1 MNVWPPPWHLVEAA
15 VDAALAEDL
24 GTAGDVTTA
33 ALMSARATG
42 LARIAFRADGVL
54 AGTWI
59 GDALCGRFD
68 LMIAWDRSDGDSV
81 TAGATAGEIEGSL
94 ADLLTAERTLLNFLG
109 HLSGVATH
117 TRRFVDVLVDAA
129 GAAAPLLRDTRKTTP
144 GLRSLEKAAV
154 RCGGGVNHRM
164 GLFDAILVKD
174 NHLAAFDGD
183 MDAVVAAARTTY
195 PGVPIE
201 IEADTTAQA
210 VAAAAAGCDLVLVD
224 NMSPVR
230 VAETVGAIEGRC
242 RIEVSGGVTLANVA
256 EYAVTGVDFVAV
268 GAITHSAP
276 AIDVGLDL
284 A

>member
-1 MNVWPPPWHLVEAA
+1 MSVWPPPWHHVERAVAA
-15 VDAALAEDL
+15 AIEEDV

-33 ALMSARATG
+33 VLVAPTATG
-42 LARIAFRADGVL
+42 LARIVFREDGVL

-68 LMIAWDRSDGDSV
+68 LMVAWDGSDGD
-81 TAGATAGEIEGSL
+81 TIAGGATAGEIEGSL

-109 HLSGVATH
+109 HLCGIATH
-117 TRRFVDVLVDAA
+117 TRRFVDVLVAAA
-129 GAAAPLLRDTRKTTP
+129 GPAAPLLRDTRKTTP

-174 NHLAAFDGD
+174 NHLAAFEGD
-183 MDAVVAAARTTY
+183 MGAVVAAARASF
-195 PGVPIE
+195 PGVPLE
-201 IEADTTAQA
+201 IEADTTVQA
-210 VAAAAAGCDLVLVD
+210 LAAVEAGCDLVLVD
-224 NMSPVR
+224 NMSPVE
-230 VAETVGAIEGRC
+230 VIETVAAVDGRS
-242 RIEVSGGVTLANVA
+242 RIEVSGGVTLANA
-256 EYAVTGVDFVAV
+256 PEYAVTGADYVAV

-276 AIDVGLDL
+276 AVDIGLDL